1 MTSLSAHIARPE
13 PVPQYQIKIYPTL
26 PINNK
31 DTFDNSLQI
40 TPSDPNPMAAVLYAP
55 DLQNIGC
62 LDNTDSNVESSWG
75 KTVTTGFSL
84 STTVTFSIGFQ
95 AEVNFIVE
103 KDQIQ
108 LGMSISFTAQYNKS
122 ISETMTFT
130 VPAGKKG
137 FLYQGYLYTQLL
149 QHNTTPRTY
158 DWVPNSQSVFLSN
171 VLYTSQ
177 NPVTGAATLANT

>member
-1 MTSLSAHIARPE
+1 MTSLSTRAARPE
-13 PVPQYQIKIYPTL
+13 PVPQYGLKIYPAL
-26 PINNK
+26 PANSE
-31 DTFDNSLQI
+31 DTFNNSLQI

-62 LDNTDSNVESSWG
+62 LDNTHSSVQSSWG

-84 STTVTFSIGFQ
+84 STTVAFSIEFQ

-103 KDQIQ
+103 KDSIKY
-108 LGMSISFTAQYNKS
+108 GMSISFTSQYNKS
-122 ISETMTFT
+122 IAETMTFT

-149 QHNTTPRTY
+149 QHNSAQRTY
-158 DWVPNSQSVFLSN
+158 DWVPNSRSVFLSN
-171 VLYTSQ
+171 ILYTSET
-177 NPVTGAATLANT
+177 PTTGTATLA

>member
-1 MTSLSAHIARPE
+1 
-13 PVPQYQIKIYPTL
+13 
-26 PINNK
+26 
-31 DTFDNSLQI
+31 
-40 TPSDPNPMAAVLYAP
+40 MAAVLYAP

-62 LDNTDSNVESSWG
+62 LDNTASSVESSWG

-84 STTVTFSIGFQ
+84 STTVTFSIEFQ

-103 KDQIQ
+103 KDSIK

-149 QHNTTPRTY
+149 QHNTTQRTY
-158 DWVPNSQSVFLSN
+158 DWVPGSRSVFLSN
-171 VLYTSQ
+171 ILYTSAV
-177 NPVTGAATLANT
+177 PATGTATFSNS